1 MTKLSSKRVQYVC
14 TNVQKFAAKF
24 LEKLEELEDWECLDK
39 IIWVGIIIVSIRQ
52 RLTQVE

>member
-1 MTKLSSKRVQYVC
+1 MTKLSSKRVHVC

-39 IIWVGIIIVSIRQ
+39 IIWVGIIIMSIRQ